1 MVTLQEAR
9 AARGLSQRALA
20 ARAGVGTSTVLRIEH
35 GATHP
40 RPHVARRLA
49 AALGLPPEQV
59 EELRPAAARLR
70 LPAPAVRPAAAPPA
84 RGGHRPAGDHRAGGG
99 RDEDELAPGPAGQD
113 QLGGVGVEGVVGG
126 EAQGGLV

>member
-1 MVTLQEAR
+1 VVTLKEAR

-20 ARAGVGTSTVLRIEH
+20 TRAAVGVSTVLRIEH
-35 GATHP
+35 GGSRP
-40 RPHVARRLA
+40 RPHIARRLS

-59 EELRPAAARLR
+59 EELRPAAAKLR
-70 LPAPAVRPAAAPPA
+70 LPAPAVRAAVAPPA
-84 RGGHRPAGDHRAGGG
+84 RGDHRPAGDHRAGGG

-113 QLGGVGVEGVVGG
+113 QLGDVGVEGVVGG